1 MAVTKDKI
9 SKELQEAFLESAN
22 MGMEE
27 VGAEDLQ
34 MPFIRA
40 IQPLNPQIKKNDSEF
55 IDGASAG
62 DIFNTVT
69 KQYWEGDKGL
79 VVIPVYYQMKFLEF
93 FPRPAAGGFVGEIPT
108 NDPQIA
114 EAQRD
119 ENNIEML
126 KSGNELVRTAQHYV
140 KILHE
145 DGALESAVVDL
156 KKTGLKK
163 SRIWNSLMSMQKIE
177 GNTMPSFACM
187 YRITT
192 VEESND
198 KGSWYNLNFTLE
210 GTVKELNVF
219 KEAKEFSG
227 ALKDGSIALAP
238 PSQEQAQIGSDEE
251 VPF

>member
-1 MAVTKDKI
+1 MAVSKEKI
-9 SKELQEAFLESAN
+9 SKELQEAFLENAN

-27 VGAEDLQ
+27 VGKDDLQ

-40 IQPLNPQIKKNDSEF
+40 IQPLSPQIKKNDSEF
-55 IDGASAG
+55 IEGASAG

-69 KQYWEGDKGL
+69 KEYWEGEKGL

-93 FPRPAAGGFVGEIPT
+93 IPRASGGGFVSEIPA

-140 KILHE
+140 KIVHD
-145 DGALESAVVDL
+145 DGGLESAVLDL
-156 KKTGLKK
+156 KKTGLKR

-177 GNTMPSFACM
+177 GKTMPSFACM
-187 YRITT
+187 YRVTT
-192 VEESND
+192 V
-198 KGSWYNLNFTLE
+198 
-210 GTVKELNVF
+210 
-219 KEAKEFSG
+219 
-227 ALKDGSIALAP
+227 
-238 PSQEQAQIGSDEE
+238 
-251 VPF
+251 

>member
-1 MAVTKDKI
+1 MAVSKEKI
-9 SKELQEAFLESAN
+9 SKELQEAFLAN
-22 MGMEE
+22 ANRGMQE
-27 VGAEDLQ
+27 VAKDALQ

-40 IQPLNPQIKKNDSEF
+40 IQPLSPQIKKNDSEF
-55 IDGASAG
+55 IEGASAG

-69 KQYWEGDKGL
+69 KEYWEGEKGL

-93 FPRPAAGGFVGEIPT
+93 ITRASGGGFVSEIPA

-140 KILHE
+140 KIVHD
-145 DGALESAVVDL
+145 DGGLESAVLDL
-156 KKTGLKK
+156 KKTGLKR

-187 YRITT
+187 YRVTT

-198 KGSWYNLNFTLE
+198 KGSWYNMNFTLE